1 MKAPTAAALSLLLL
15 AAVPLAAQEAPET
28 VPTDPG
34 PPPVRVLRTGGLRVE
49 TAALLMSG
57 QEGGTIPVATLVVPQ
72 PSTAGRS
79 RVSVVLEIDGAEA
92 LAGQTTGQTGDV
104 LRLEVCLYA
113 ITSGSAPASPSG
125 GPAVSSG
132 ITATT
137 TTAGALPVST
147 PSATPGGRV
156 AASRMDTVEVD
167 LASRGAELEEGGL
180 KYVGELD
187 LPPGDYALRVLVRNA
202 ATSEVGLRS
211 IPLTIPD
218 FAKRRGLLLPPLM
231 VDPGNLDGL
240 DGAADA
246 WLTARGAG
254 IPASPPSFSLDA
266 LPSARPI
273 LAPDVKTELRIA
285 AWKLDEP
292 GLPGLKIEI
301 RRPGGARVGTFPL
314 EIAGR
319 EAGSVPGLEILTASF
334 VPKDLEDGVYD
345 LRAVLAEGRA
355 EGRGDDA
362 AIAAILS
369 TSIVVLQNGG
379 GGQVWAALTPSRR
392 AQAAQ
397 ASVSAGGSGGADGPA
412 QARRGKKVRKIDAG
426 PVKAAYRK
434 ALTLLAGDDREG
446 ARTAVMAMEASV
458 LGGERP
464 ASSEELMGVE
474 LDVANDLARSDSGI
488 LIPLLTLHQ
497 VIYRD
502 AVRKQSYLVS
512 THDRELVFRLIAL
525 YAQRNPSPEG
535 RREAGRF
542 LYGLAAEMTE
552 NAPPS
557 LRARLFQQI
566 LALDATDATALLC
579 LAVDAERQGRYAEAV
594 GLLERLSK
602 LHPGHAEARLRLG
615 VNLVRIGKVRDA
627 RRVLAEVSG
636 LATAEP
642 WQVAVAAQEQTRVLI
657 AAGDLA
663 GAEAA
668 IQEGLKRLPDDDK
681 LALQLGLIRDL
692 RKDPRGARDAV
703 ARIGKT
709 EARLPRNRG
718 SSGSGGVARNRYNS
732 MPFEALDRAWSDLQK
747 SALDHIPALAA
758 ALGVPAGTAADSVRN
773 TP

>member
-1 MKAPTAAALSLLLL
+1 MRAQAAAALLLLL
-15 AAVPLAAQEAPET
+15 ASLPLAGQLET
-28 VPTDPG
+28 E

-72 PSTAGRS
+72 PGTGAGNRS

-92 LAGQTTGQTGDV
+92 LAGQTGDV
-104 LRLEVCLYA
+104 LRLEICLYA

-125 GPAVSSG
+125 GPALSSGVSSG

-147 PSATPGGRV
+147 ASATPGGRV

-218 FAKRRGLLLPPLM
+218 FAKRRGLLLPPI
-231 VDPGNLDGL
+231 VADPKRDETLGEAQGETQET
-240 DGAADA
+240 AADA

-254 IPASPPSFSLDA
+254 IPDSPPSFSLDA

-464 ASSEELMGVE
+464 ASSEDLMEVE
-474 LDVANDLARSDSGI
+474 LDVAGDLARSDSGI

-552 NAPPS
+552 SAPPS

-566 LALDATDATALLC
+566 LALDGTDATALLC

-594 GLLERLSK
+594 GHLERLNK

-615 VNLVRIGKVRDA
+615 VNLARIGKVKDA

-636 LATAEP
+636 LSTAEP
-642 WQVAVAAQEQTRVLI
+642 WHVAVAAQEQTRVLI

-668 IQEGLKRLPDDDK
+668 IQDGLKRLPDDDK

-718 SSGSGGVARNRYNS
+718 SAGSGGVARNRYNS

-747 SALDHIPALAA
+747 SALDHLPALAA
-758 ALGVPAGTAADSVRN
+758 ALGVPAGADSVRN